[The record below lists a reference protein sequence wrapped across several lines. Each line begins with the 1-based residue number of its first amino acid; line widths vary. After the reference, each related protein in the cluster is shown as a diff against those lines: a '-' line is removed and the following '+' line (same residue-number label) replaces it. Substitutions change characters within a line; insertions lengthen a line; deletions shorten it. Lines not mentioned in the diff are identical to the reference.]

1 MSDDEFNSI
10 KDKVDKAMNITAHIE
25 DNKLRIEAFK
35 IVLERVLDNRV
46 NSDKI
51 PTMSNE
57 TRPDQTNGQGF
68 FELISEKVGVTP
80 KSLNDL
86 FAYDDTTK
94 KISFRF
100 LFDDRKVSKNQMDAV
115 LMYMTMRL
123 LGMNQ
128 SIAEASEIRD
138 LIVDSHIELKHIADT
153 LKGSKGYFK
162 ATGNGKSGNYEITPL
177 GWKRGIELIQEKV
190 AKLGL

>member
-10 KDKVDKAMNITAHIE
+10 KDKVDKVVNITAHIE
-25 DNKLRIEAFK
+25 DDKLRIEAFK
-35 IVLERVLDNRV
+35 IVLERVLDNRTT
-46 NSDKI
+46 SGKI
-51 PTMSNE
+51 PTMPNG
-57 TRPDQTNGQGF
+57 TRPDQTIGQGF
-68 FELISEKVGVTP
+68 FELISEKVGVSP

-86 FAYDDTTK
+86 FTYDDTTK

-100 LFDDRKVSKNQMDAV
+100 LFDDRKVSKNQIDAV
-115 LMYMTMRL
+115 LMYMTLKL

-128 SIAEASEIRD
+128 SNVGASEIRD

-162 ATGNGKSGNYEITPL
+162 ATGNGKSGTYEITPL
-177 GWKRGIELIQEKV
+177 GWKKGIELVQEKV